1 MREGGGKRKME
12 DAGVL
17 KLLYTGELEENNVFK
32 GLRSCTQWDRSKPCW
47 SRWID
52 SLCLSRLWIRPK
64 VPIIMAKHDLPT
76 GMPLGL
82 TEPIKTLS
90 SQDHFCFHKVRL
102 KLAAGTNTASS
113 HLDWCPC
120 SHRLLCHVT
129 TPSETISV
137 HQDTYNYFSIRCHVN
152 TAECMPQQELP
163 RLQ

>member
-113 HLDWCPC
+113 HLD
-120 SHRLLCHVT
+120 
-129 TPSETISV
+129 
-137 HQDTYNYFSIRCHVN
+137 
-152 TAECMPQQELP
+152 
-163 RLQ
+163 